1 MNDAQLGPL
10 VVRFGNFEVDFQ
22 ERELRK
28 QGMRIRLE
36 EKPFQ
41 ILELL
46 LQRAGQVVSRLA
58 LREKLW
64 PDTVVEY
71 ERSLNTAVN
80 KLRELLGDCAQN
92 PRFVETLPRLGYR
105 FIAPVVKPSRAGAF
119 RERKMLAVLPFENLG
134 GSPEQEYLAD
144 GLTEEMI
151 AQLGSLSPRRLGV
164 IARTSSNQYKC
175 TKKSIAQI
183 AAELQVDYV
192 VEGSVR
198 QDGQDVR
205 IIVQL
210 IETQEQTHL
219 WSAGYDRD
227 LQCVLSM
234 QADVALQVGKALTLE
249 LLPED
254 SVVSLACD
262 PTAHVCELECAP
274 DC

>member
-10 VVRFGNFEVDFQ
+10 VMRFANFEVDFQ
-22 ERELRK
+22 ARELRK

-41 ILELL
+41 VLELL
-46 LQRAGQVVSRLA
+46 LQRAGQVVTRLA

-92 PRFVETLPRLGYR
+92 PRFVETIPRMGYR
-105 FIAPVVKPSRAGAF
+105 FVAPVSKPGRTGAF

-134 GSPEQEYLAD
+134 GNPEQEYFAD

-151 AQLGSLSPRRLGV
+151 AQLGGLNPKRLGV
-164 IARTSSNQYKC
+164 IARTSSNQYKG

-205 IIVQL
+205 IMVQL
-210 IETQEQTHL
+210 IETRDQTHL

-234 QADVALQVGKALTLE
+234 QAEVARQVGKALTLE
-249 LLPED
+249 LLSGD
-254 SVVSLACD
+254 ADNFLAAC
-262 PTAHVCELECAP
+262 TSAASECEVPCSS
-274 DC
+274 

>member
-1 MNDAQLGPL
+1 MNNAQLGPL
-10 VVRFGNFEVDFQ
+10 VMRFGNFEVDFQ
-22 ERELRK
+22 ARELRK

-41 ILELL
+41 ILEML

-80 KLRELLGDCAQN
+80 KLRELLGDCAQS
-92 PRFVETLPRLGYR
+92 PRFVETVPRIGYR
-105 FIAPVVKPSRAGAF
+105 FIAPVIKPCRASSL

-134 GSPEQEYLAD
+134 SNPEHECFAD

-151 AQLGSLSPRRLGV
+151 AQLGGLNPKRLGV

-183 AAELQVDYV
+183 AAELLVDYV

-210 IETQEQTHL
+210 IETREQTHL

-234 QADVALQVGKALTLE
+234 QAEVARQVGKALTLE

-254 SVVSLACD
+254 SDNFLAACD
-262 PTAHVCELECAP
+262 FAARDCEVHCSS
-274 DC
+274 

>member
-1 MNDAQLGPL
+1 MNNAQLEPL
-10 VVRFGNFEVDFQ
+10 VMRFGNFEVDFQ
-22 ERELRK
+22 ARELRK

-46 LQRAGQVVSRLA
+46 LERAGQVVSRLA

-80 KLRELLGDCAQN
+80 KLRELLGDCAQS
-92 PRFVETLPRLGYR
+92 PRFVETVPRIGYR
-105 FIAPVVKPSRAGAF
+105 FIAPVIKPSRAGAL
-119 RERKMLAVLPFENLG
+119 RERKMLAVLPFENLDG
-134 GSPEQEYLAD
+134 NPEQEYFAD

-151 AQLGSLSPRRLGV
+151 AQLGGLDPKRLGV

-183 AAELQVDYV
+183 AAELLVDYV

-210 IETQEQTHL
+210 IETQDQTHL

-234 QADVALQVGKALTLE
+234 QAEVARQVGKALTLE

-254 SVVSLACD
+254 SDNFIAACD
-262 PTAHVCELECAP
+262 SAARECELPCSS
-274 DC
+274 

>member
-1 MNDAQLGPL
+1 MNDIQKAAPII
-10 VVRFGNFEVDFQ
+10 RFGIFELNPQ
-22 ERELRK
+22 TRELRK
-28 QGMRIRLE
+28 HGMRIRLE

-46 LQRAGQVVSRLA
+46 LEHSGHVVTRRT

-64 PDTVVEY
+64 PDTVVGY
-71 ERSLNTAVN
+71 DHGLNTAVN
-80 KLRELLGDCAQN
+80 KLRELLGDCAQS

-105 FIAPVVKPSRAGAF
+105 FIAPVIKPGRAGAF

-134 GSPEQEYLAD
+134 GVPEHEYFAD
-144 GLTEEMI
+144 GLTGEMI
-151 AQLGSLSPRRLGV
+151 AQLGGLNPKRLGV
-164 IARTSSNQYKC
+164 IARTSSNPYKE
-175 TKKSIAQI
+175 TRKSIAQI

-198 QDGQDVR
+198 QEGQDVR

-210 IETQEQTHL
+210 IETQDQTHL

-234 QADVALQVGKALTLE
+234 QAEVARQVGKALTLE

-254 SVVSLACD
+254 SDNFIAACD
-262 PTAHVCELECAP
+262 SAARECELPCSS
-274 DC
+274 

>member
-22 ERELRK
+22 GRELRK

-46 LQRAGQVVSRLA
+46 LQCAGQVVSRLA

-80 KLRELLGDCAQN
+80 KLRELLGDCAQS
-92 PRFVETLPRLGYR
+92 PRFVETVPRIGYR
-105 FIAPVVKPSRAGAF
+105 FIAPIFKPNRASSF

-134 GSPEQEYLAD
+134 GNPEQEYFAD

-151 AQLGSLSPRRLGV
+151 AQLGGLNPKRLGV

-175 TKKSIAQI
+175 TKKSITQI

-198 QDGQDVR
+198 QDGQDIR

-234 QADVALQVGKALTLE
+234 QAEVAWQVGKALALE

-254 SVVSLACD
+254 SGDFLAACD
-262 PTAHVCELECAP
+262 SADRERELPCSS
-274 DC
+274 

>member
-1 MNDAQLGPL
+1 MSDAQLGPL
-10 VVRFGNFEVDFQ
+10 VVRFGNFEVDFEQ
-22 ERELRK
+22 RELRK
-28 QGMRIRLE
+28 QGMRLRME

-46 LQRAGQVVSRLA
+46 LQRAGQLVTRLA

-80 KLRELLGDCAQN
+80 KLRELLGDCAQS
-92 PRFVETLPRLGYR
+92 PRFVETVPRMGYR
-105 FIAPVVKPSRAGAF
+105 FIASVVKPSRTGVL
-119 RERKMLAVLPFENLG
+119 ERKMLAVLPFENLDG
-134 GSPEQEYLAD
+134 NPEQEYFAD

-151 AQLGSLSPRRLGV
+151 AQLGRLDPKRLGV
-164 IARTSSNQYKC
+164 IARTSSNQYKG
-175 TKKSIAQI
+175 TKKSITQI

-234 QADVALQVGKALTLE
+234 QAEVALQVGKALTLE

-254 SVVSLACD
+254 SDNFLVACD
-262 PTAHVCELECAP
+262 SAARECEIPCSS
-274 DC
+274 